1 MVTPLFSLT
10 HPEHFFLPFVFNN
23 SSRAT
28 FIFNIFFVPPVLP
41 NIPLLIAGNLL
52 ILREKRGFGL
62 SPPLLVFVGK
72 ICGLSGGRPGRAVEG
87 LWGT

>member
-1 MVTPLFSLT
+1 MVD
-10 HPEHFFLPFVFNN
+10 
-23 SSRAT
+23 SRAGMTMGLTPGT
-28 FIFNIFFVPPVLP
+28 FFIPVLFLVLP

-62 SPPLLVFVGK
+62 SPPLFAFVGK